1 MRNVLIYGVARMFE
15 PSLQPFSLT
24 SLTVG
29 TTARIL
35 AVDLEEGLRT
45 RMLALGLSPGQEI
58 KVMRKAAWGGP
69 LQVRVGT
76 TDIILRIADARVIT
90 VV

>member
-1 MRNVLIYGVARMFE
+1 MLE
-15 PSLQPFSLT
+15 PSPQPFSLAA
-24 SLTVG
+24 LAVG
-29 TTARIL
+29 ATARIL
-35 AVDLEEGLRT
+35 TVDLEEGLRT

-58 KVMRKAAWGGP
+58 KLMRQAAWGGP